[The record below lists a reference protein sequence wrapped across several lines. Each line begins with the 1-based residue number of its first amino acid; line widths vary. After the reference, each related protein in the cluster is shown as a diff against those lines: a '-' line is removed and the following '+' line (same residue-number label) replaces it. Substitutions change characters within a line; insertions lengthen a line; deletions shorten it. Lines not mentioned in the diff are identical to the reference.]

1 MTRNIKRKYSQEIM
15 NLCRMT
21 RKYVRINKKESR
33 KVVVGHLL
41 KQRSTLRI
49 ILYNIIMRE
58 VIKEIKNKKVSC

>member
-21 RKYVRINKKESR
+21 RKYVSINKKESR
-33 KVVVGHLL
+33 KVVIRHLL
-41 KQRSTLRI
+41 KQRSILRI
-49 ILYNIIMRE
+49 ILYNIIMRD